1 MDLILKIL
9 KINLPLWVILSIS
22 IVATSYIVLLKY
34 NNYSLTSDI
43 NGYKQEIKELNSKVI
58 ELTSTVESLDVK
70 FKTKA
75 DELELNNILLNSCYN
90 RIDEISAG
98 FQEINNIMNP
108 SETCICDACLC
119 EDACS
124 LSEAQQPQNSQN
136 ASNKTNKTKGI
147 TVETNRKG
155 IQFFFLYFKG
165 IME

>member
-1 MDLILKIL
+1 MGVILKIL
-9 KINLPLWVILSIS
+9 KIQMPMWLILSVFIA
-22 IVATSYIVLLKY
+22 IATYIALLKY

-43 NGYKQEIKELNSKVI
+43 NGYKQEIKELNSKVV
-58 ELTSTVESLDVK
+58 ELTSVVENLDVK

-75 DELELNNILLNSCYN
+75 DELELNNILLNSCYK

-98 FQEINNIMNP
+98 FQEINSIMNP
-108 SETCICDACLC
+108 SETCICDICLC

-124 LSEAQQPQNSQN
+124 VSEAQNSQN
-136 ASNKTNKTKGI
+136 ASNHNTQKTKGI

-155 IQFFFLYFKG
+155 IQFLNKNFKG